1 MGIERGCLVIVV
13 VVVVRCEKS
22 ERLPKSLCMLLF
34 DLLALL
40 VFLVVGLDV
49 KNRENC
55 ENVFSS
61 EFNQSGETN
70 TQKQKSERRF
80 SIFLCA
86 ILGKRERCLLLL

>member
-70 TQKQKSERRF
+70 TQKREVGAE
-80 SIFLCA
+80 IFNFFV
-86 ILGKRERCLLLL
+86 GKQERCLLLL